1 MVGPT
6 SNGTGDGAQPGLSRA
21 LVALIAVAT
30 GAVVA
35 NLYYAQP
42 VLHQVAHEFHSGP
55 GATSSIITATQI
67 GYAAGLLLVVPLGD
81 LHPRRGLVT
90 RLFCVAAV
98 ALVACAL
105 APSLWFFAV
114 ASIAV
119 GGASV
124 AGQVMIPFAADLA
137 PEERRGR
144 VVARIMTGLLLG
156 ILLARTVSGLVAQAA
171 GWQAI
176 YWLSAAL
183 MVCFAVIL
191 WRALPGERPRPHRT
205 YGELV
210 GSSLRLLAEEPV
222 LRRRAWHGACAFAAF
237 SVLWTT
243 LAFLLSAS
251 PYRYSDAVI
260 GLFGLVGAGGILAA
274 NLAGKLAD
282 SARATATTIGA
293 GVLLAGSFALL
304 WVGRTS
310 LGALVAGIVVLDIG
324 TQGMQITNQAVIYA
338 LRPDARS
345 RINSAYMVCYF
356 LGGAAGSVAAGAL
369 YAAHGLGR
377 RLPPRCRLRRPDP
390 RPVGLRRPAHAGRA
404 RPRHAAGV
412 RSGAARDLGD
422 FGPLGDLRPAP
433 GPGLS
438 PSPRLGLPSSPP
450 GQALGSSMIF
460 SWLPSWSRKA
470 NMAGTPGQRKSS
482 SVSTPAET
490 RDAWSPSASDVAS
503 VIPVSTPV
511 GTASPAA
518 TSAIGTLPPG
528 AATCTHRAPS
538 PSGTSRRI
546 SNPSVS
552 T

>member
-6 SNGTGDGAQPGLSRA
+6 SNGSGDGAQPALSRA

-243 LAFLLSAS
+243 LAFLLSGS

-310 LGALVAGIVVLDIG
+310 LAALVAGIVVLDIG

-369 YAAHGLGR
+369 YAAHGWAGVCLLGAGFGV
-377 RLPPRCRLRRPDP
+377 LTLGLSASGALRTRA
-390 RPVGLRRPAHAGRA
+390 AHASGTQPGSA
-404 RPRHAAGV
+404 RQRLETPETA
-412 RSGAARDLGD
+412 
-422 FGPLGDLRPAP
+422 GPLRDPA
-433 GPGLS
+433 
-438 PSPRLGLPSSPP
+438 
-450 GQALGSSMIF
+450 
-460 SWLPSWSRKA
+460 
-470 NMAGTPGQRKSS
+470 
-482 SVSTPAET
+482 
-490 RDAWSPSASDVAS
+490 
-503 VIPVSTPV
+503 
-511 GTASPAA
+511 
-518 TSAIGTLPPG
+518 
-528 AATCTHRAPS
+528 
-538 PSGTSRRI
+538 
-546 SNPSVS
+546 
-552 T
+552 